1 LIVSLFFEAIAVSG
15 FMVIRAGALPIFLA
29 GALVPSCYSIYIHTM
44 SRHHDKW
51 YTRIF
56 SDPKIVEELLRSFV
70 HEEFVKELDF
80 SSLKKLNTKFI
91 PVSEKSR
98 HADVVYEIKSHGQSA
113 YIYLFL
119 EFQSTVDRFMALRM
133 GRYIFEFYQE
143 VQRLTK
149 SDLLNPPFPI
159 LIYNGNSTWDA
170 PERFRDLLH
179 QSAIPPEYL
188 PEFKYF
194 KIAINEISRRDLVK
208 IRNAVAAIFYIE
220 NSSAADMA
228 KNWNDLIT
236 LLRAALKKDG
246 IEIIRAIMDRIY
258 QIHNL
263 PANSKTIQ
271 RIEDLTEV
279 KSMLEANTKNWEKAV
294 LEKGIGIGVEKNQI
308 EMVERMA
315 ENGISNADI
324 RKITG
329 LPLNRIVLIRKKL
342 KKSS

>member
-1 LIVSLFFEAIAVSG
+1 
-15 FMVIRAGALPIFLA
+15 
-29 GALVPSCYSIYIHTM
+29 M

-70 HEEFVKELDF
+70 HEDFVKELDF

-98 HADVVYEIKSHGQSA
+98 HADVVYEIKSNGQSA

-119 EFQSTVDRFMALRM
+119 EFQSTVDRFMAMRM

-143 VQRLTK
+143 IQRLTK

-159 LIYNGNSTWDA
+159 LIYNGNAKWDA
-170 PERFRDLLH
+170 PDKFSELLH
-179 QSAIPPEYL
+179 KSSISKEYL

-194 KIAINEISRRDLVK
+194 KIAINEISKRDLVK

-220 NSSAADMA
+220 NSSVVDMTR
-228 KNWNDLIT
+228 NWNELVT
-236 LLRAALKKDG
+236 LLKAVLEKDG
-246 IEIIRAIMDRIY
+246 IDIIRAIMDRIY

-263 PANSKTIQ
+263 PENSKTIQ

-279 KSMLEANTKNWEKAV
+279 KSMLETNTKNWEKAV
-294 LEKGIGIGVEKNQI
+294 FEKGIEKGIEKRDS
-308 EMVERMA
+308 ELVLKMA
-315 ENGISNADI
+315 QNGMSNSDI

-329 LPLNRIVLIRKKL
+329 LSLQKIVQIT
-342 KKSS
+342 KKSKLHAG

>member
-1 LIVSLFFEAIAVSG
+1 
-15 FMVIRAGALPIFLA
+15 
-29 GALVPSCYSIYIHTM
+29 M

-56 SDPKIVEELLRSFV
+56 SDPRIVEELLKSFV
-70 HEEFVKELDF
+70 HEDFVKELDF

-91 PVSEKSR
+91 PISEKSR
-98 HADVVYEIKSHGQSA
+98 HADIVYEIKSHGQSA

-119 EFQSTVDRFMALRM
+119 EFQSTIDRFMALRM

-143 VQRLTK
+143 IQKLTK

-159 LIYNGNSTWDA
+159 LIYNGNATWNA
-170 PERFRDLLH
+170 PEKFSDLLY
-179 QSAIPPEYL
+179 QSAIPKEFL

-194 KIAINEISRRDLVK
+194 KIAINEISKRDLVK

-220 NSSAADMA
+220 NSSAADMT
-228 KNWNDLIT
+228 KNWKELVS
-236 LLRAALKKDG
+236 LLQAALKKDG

-263 PANSKTIQ
+263 RASSRTIN

-279 KSMLEANTKNWEKAV
+279 KSMLETNTKNWEKAV
-294 LEKGIGIGVEKNQI
+294 FEKVVQHI
-308 EMVERMA
+308 A
-315 ENGISNADI
+315 A
-324 RKITG
+324 
-329 LPLNRIVLIRKKL
+329 
-342 KKSS
+342 